1 MPRSVIV
8 SAARTAIGKF
18 GGAVSGVPAT
28 DLGAHAIRG
37 ALERAGISGE
47 QIDYVIM
54 GQVLQ
59 AGTGQ
64 ITARQ
69 AAVEAGVPKSVPAIT
84 INKVCLSGL
93 NAIALADQLIR
104 AGEVSAVIAGGMES
118 MDMAPYL
125 LTKART
131 GYRMGDGKLIDSMIH
146 DGLWDAFNH
155 KHMGDQSDDVNAE
168 FSIGRDEQDAWA
180 ARSHERAAR
189 AIAEGRFAEEIVPLE
204 VPRERQRAGRAGG
217 GEGRGDPVVFDT
229 DEGVRQGTT
238 AEKLGKLRPAFQAH
252 GTITAG
258 NASQV
263 SNGGAALIV
272 MSAERAE
279 ELGLTP
285 LAEIVAHGMSAD
297 EPPYLHTVPA
307 LAIQSALKKAGLSV
321 NDLDLIEI
329 NEAFAAVA
337 LHATR
342 MLFNGSPEGESKVNV
357 NGGAVALGHPIG
369 CTGARLAVSLL
380 YELKRRGGGTG
391 AAALCGGG
399 GQGDALIFEVNA

>member
-1 MPRSVIV
+1 MANSVIV
-8 SAARTAIGKF
+8 SAARTAVGKF
-18 GGAVSGVPAT
+18 GGAVSTVPAT

-47 QIDYVIM
+47 QVDYVIM

-69 AAVEAGVPKSVPAIT
+69 AAVKAGVPKSVPAIT

-118 MDMAPYL
+118 MDQAPYL
-125 LTKART
+125 LPKART
-131 GYRMGDGKLIDSMIH
+131 GYRMGDGKLVDSMIY

-155 KHMGDQSDDVNAE
+155 KHMGDQSDDVNTE
-168 FSIGRDEQDAWA
+168 FSIGREEQDAWA

-204 VPRERQRAGRAGG
+204 VAQRK
-217 GEGRGDPVVFDT
+217 GDPVVFDT
-229 DEGVRQGTT
+229 DEGVREGTT
-238 AEKLGKLRPAFQAH
+238 VEKLAELRPAFQTD

-263 SNGGAALIV
+263 SNGGAAVIV
-272 MSAERAE
+272 MSGERAE
-279 ELGLTP
+279 ELGLSP
-285 LAEIVAHGMSAD
+285 LAEIVAHGMSAE

-307 LAIQSALKKAGLSV
+307 LAVQSALKKAGLSTD
-321 NDLDLIEI
+321 DLDLLEI

-337 LHATR
+337 LHSTN
-342 MLFNGSPEGESKVNV
+342 MLFNGSPEGANKVNV

-369 CTGARLAVSLL
+369 CTGARLVVSLIH
-380 YELKRRGGGTG
+380 ELKRRGGGTG

-399 GQGDALIFEVNA
+399 GQGDAVIFKVNG

>member
-1 MPRSVIV
+1 MANSVIV
-8 SAARTAIGKF
+8 SAARTAVGKF
-18 GGAVSGVPAT
+18 GGAVSTVPAT

-47 QIDYVIM
+47 QVDYVIM

-69 AAVEAGVPKSVPAIT
+69 AAVKAGVPKSVPAIT

-118 MDMAPYL
+118 MDQAPYL
-125 LTKART
+125 LPKART
-131 GYRMGDGKLIDSMIH
+131 GYRMGDGKLVDSMIY

-155 KHMGDQSDDVNAE
+155 KHMGDQSDDVNTE
-168 FSIGRDEQDAWA
+168 FSIGREEQDAWA

-204 VPRERQRAGRAGG
+204 VAQRK
-217 GEGRGDPVVFDT
+217 GDPVVFDT
-229 DEGVRQGTT
+229 DEGVREGTT
-238 AEKLGKLRPAFQAH
+238 VEKLAELRPAFQTD

-263 SNGGAALIV
+263 SNGGAVVVV

-285 LAEIVAHGMSAD
+285 LAEIVAHGMSAE

-307 LAIQSALKKAGLSV
+307 LAVQSALKKAGLSTD
-321 NDLDLIEI
+321 DLDLLEI

-337 LHATR
+337 LHSTK
-342 MLFNGSPEGESKVNV
+342 MLFNGSPEGANKVNV

-369 CTGARLAVSLL
+369 CTGARLVVSLIH
-380 YELKRRGGGTG
+380 ELKRRGGGTG

-399 GQGDALIFEVNA
+399 GQGDAVIFKVNG

>member
-1 MPRSVIV
+1 MANSVIV
-8 SAARTAIGKF
+8 SAARTAVGKF
-18 GGAVSGVPAT
+18 GGAVSTVPAT

-47 QIDYVIM
+47 QVDYVIM

-69 AAVEAGVPKSVPAIT
+69 AAVKAGVPKSVPAIT

-118 MDMAPYL
+118 MDQAPYL
-125 LTKART
+125 LPKART
-131 GYRMGDGKLIDSMIH
+131 GYRMGDGKLVDSMIY

-155 KHMGDQSDDVNAE
+155 KHMGDQSDDVNTE
-168 FSIGRDEQDAWA
+168 FSIGREEQDAWA

-204 VPRERQRAGRAGG
+204 VAQRK
-217 GEGRGDPVVFDT
+217 GDPVVFDT
-229 DEGVRQGTT
+229 DEGVREGTT
-238 AEKLGKLRPAFQAH
+238 VEKLAELRPAFQTD

-263 SNGGAALIV
+263 SNGGAAVIV
-272 MSAERAE
+272 MSGERAE
-279 ELGLTP
+279 ELGLSP
-285 LAEIVAHGMSAD
+285 LAEIVAHGMSAE

-307 LAIQSALKKAGLSV
+307 LAVQSALKKAGLSID
-321 NDLDLIEI
+321 DLDLLEI

-337 LHATR
+337 LHSTN
-342 MLFNGSPEGESKVNV
+342 MLFNGSPEGENKVNV

-369 CTGARLAVSLL
+369 CTGARLVVSLIH
-380 YELKRRGGGTG
+380 ELKRRGGGTG

-399 GQGDALIFEVNA
+399 GQGDAVIFKVNG